1 MNKLIELL
9 TGNPYFL
16 FLTMVVLHII
26 ADYICQTDKIAK
38 YKQKKSWDGL
48 AKQYEYDYIV
58 FLFVHSILWS
68 AITFLPL
75 LFYTNYNTVIYY
87 DIVMINTIIHM
98 IIDDLKCNKHKINLI
113 IDQVLHLIQMQLAIV
128 LINVIPY

>member
-1 MNKLIELL
+1 MNKFIELL

-16 FLTMVVLHII
+16 FLIMVVLHVI
-26 ADYICQTDKIAK
+26 ADYICQTDVMAK

-58 FLFVHSILWS
+58 FLCVHSILWS
-68 AITFLPL
+68 AIVFLPL

-98 IIDDLKCNKHKINLI
+98 IIDDLKCNKLKINLI
-113 IDQVLHLIQMQLAIV
+113 VDQVLHLIQMQLTIV
-128 LINVIPY
+128 LVNVIPY